1 MTEQDD
7 PIISDAAAIRW
18 VLLADARRARL
29 LRCGLTEQ
37 GRCRVEEHG
46 SIDNTWPGHEHGRSA
61 RVWKNATITFGMED
75 DEGEDLRRFAREV
88 VARLEHRMGKLGI
101 RRIHILA
108 SPRFLGVLRKVR
120 PRRLAGQLILKRKA
134 DLMHLNAGKLA
145 KHPVIRQLI
154 ASDRSEGSEDRRDE

>member
-1 MTEQDD
+1 MTEPHD
-7 PIISDAAAIRW
+7 PIISEAAAIRW
-18 VLLADARRARL
+18 VLLADAKRARL

-46 SIDNTWPGHEHGRSA
+46 SIDNVWPGHEHGRSA
-61 RVWKNATITFGMED
+61 PIWKNGTITFGIED
-75 DEGEDLRRFAREV
+75 NDGEDLRRFAREV
-88 VARLEHRMGKLGI
+88 VQRLEHRMGKLGI

-120 PRRLAGQLILKRKA
+120 LERLASQLILKHKA
-134 DLMHLNAGKLA
+134 DLMHLSATKLA

-154 ASDRSEGSEDRRDE
+154 ASPHPEGSAERSD